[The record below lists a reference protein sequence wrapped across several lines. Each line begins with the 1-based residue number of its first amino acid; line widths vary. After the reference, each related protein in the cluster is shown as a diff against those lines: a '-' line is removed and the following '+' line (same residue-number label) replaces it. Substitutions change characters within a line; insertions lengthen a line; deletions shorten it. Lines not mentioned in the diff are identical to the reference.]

1 MMNVIQY
8 LEQNPALV
16 TLLKEQKASLI
27 GISAVEQK
35 AILDAFNNE
44 IDLEGGICL
53 KLSCV
58 R

>member
-27 GISAVEQK
+27 GISTMEQK
-35 AILDAFNNE
+35 AILDSFE
-44 IDLEGGICL
+44 EDL
-53 KLSCV
+53 CV
-58 R
+58 QSGLWN